1 MELIFNTSLSIEEIE
16 KNFEDVDVFENL
28 MVALQEALLMV
39 DTQTDA
45 VCGSTPAEA
54 ESTALHGGAAM
65 ITKNPLQL
73 NTNSRREQ

>member
-1 MELIFNTSLSIEEIE
+1 MMLIFATSLSIEEIE

-45 VCGSTPAEA
+45 VCGSTPAEY
-54 ESTALHGGAAM
+54 E
-65 ITKNPLQL
+65 
-73 NTNSRREQ
+73 